1 MNVENAKKSGKRRRI
16 CPSCQSGAVI
26 SIIYGLP
33 GPEAIKEAEEGLIAQ
48 QRKDLLPSVGVW
60 WMMKIRIG
68 SAKHV
73 NTSGSYMYPDQSY
86 PLSFTEE

>member
-33 GPEAIKEAEEGLIAQ
+33 GPEAIKEAEEGLIALGGCLVDDENPNW
-48 QRKDLLPSVGVW
+48 KCKACEHEW
-60 WMMKIRIG
+60 
-68 SAKHV
+68 
-73 NTSGSYMYPDQSY
+73 
-86 PLSFTEE
+86 